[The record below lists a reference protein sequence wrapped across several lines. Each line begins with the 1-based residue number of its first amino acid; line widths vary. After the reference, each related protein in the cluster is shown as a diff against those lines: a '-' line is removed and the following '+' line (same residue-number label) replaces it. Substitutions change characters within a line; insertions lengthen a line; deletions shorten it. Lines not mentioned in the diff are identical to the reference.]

1 MKNIPDNS
9 IDMILT
15 DVPYDVSKKN
25 NFKSIK
31 NYTKKTE

>member
-1 MKNIPDNS
+1 MKKMESESVDF
-9 IDMILT
+9 ILT
-15 DVPYDVSKKN
+15 DVPYDISKKN